1 MEDNGIGFFK
11 EGSVARLLGL
21 IRLHPVNM
29 HEHIMLEIDNTIE
42 YNELVPYLISLGC
55 FYLNDILPTRTKPF
69 PLDLS
74 TDGSISDFNHLN
86 DSNIFKL
93 YLAISENGEL
103 RIFVRPKIKNN
114 LTLCSPEIFK
124 YIYSEDTLFLPRRK
138 NKLTNPSFLAEG

>member
-1 MEDNGIGFFK
+1 MEDNTIGFFK
-11 EGSVARLLGL
+11 ERSVARLLGL

-29 HEHIMLEIDNTIE
+29 YEHIMLEIDNTIE

-55 FYLNDILPTRTKPF
+55 FYFNDISRNRTKPF
-69 PLDLS
+69 LLDVP

-103 RIFVRPKIKNN
+103 RTFIRPKIKNN
-114 LTLCSPEIFK
+114 LALCSPETFK
-124 YIYSEDTLFLPRRK
+124 YICSKDTLSLPRRK
-138 NKLTNPSFLAEG
+138 SKLTNPSFLLEG

>member
-1 MEDNGIGFFK
+1 MEDNAIGFFK
-11 EGSVARLLGL
+11 EGSAARLLGL
-21 IRLHPVNM
+21 VRLHPVNM

-55 FYLNDILPTRTKPF
+55 FYLNDILPVKTKPF
-69 PLDLS
+69 PIDLS

-93 YLAISENGEL
+93 YLAISKNGEL

-114 LTLCSPEIFK
+114 LTLCSPKIFK
-124 YIYSEDTLFLPRRK
+124 YIYSEDTLSSPRGQS
-138 NKLTNPSFLAEG
+138 KLTNPSFLREG

>member
-1 MEDNGIGFFK
+1 MEDNTLAFFK
-11 EGSVARLLGL
+11 EDSVARLLGL

-29 HEHIMLEIDNTIE
+29 NEHIMLEIDNTIE

-55 FYLNDILPTRTKPF
+55 FYFNDILRVKTKPF
-69 PLDLS
+69 PIDLS

-93 YLAISENGEL
+93 YLAISNNGEL

-124 YIYSEDTLFLPRRK
+124 YIYSEDTLSLPRRK
-138 NKLTNPSFLAEG
+138 NKLTNPSFLSEG